1 MNSIRLVGRIGA
13 IRLYFMTGE
22 KSEIFYDAKLLGE
35 DFVAV
40 QVDKN
45 SKWTIINR
53 LNEEVGSFYDVA
65 EFSSGHFK
73 IKTEQDSD
81 YTYLDLV
88 GRISK
93 MPTKSGEDFY
103 SYYKDKISY
112 KDLNKNYFS
121 DPRFLHAI
129 IYEELNKAKYYDPK
143 KYTHRGARAQKLLEI
158 SEEVNDW
165 LYQSASVDGLL

>member
-22 KSEIFYDAKLLGE
+22 KSEIIYDAKLLGE

-73 IKTEQDSD
+73 IKTE
-81 YTYLDLV
+81 
-88 GRISK
+88 
-93 MPTKSGEDFY
+93 
-103 SYYKDKISY
+103 
-112 KDLNKNYFS
+112 
-121 DPRFLHAI
+121 
-129 IYEELNKAKYYDPK
+129 
-143 KYTHRGARAQKLLEI
+143 
-158 SEEVNDW
+158 
-165 LYQSASVDGLL
+165 